1 MSVFH
6 FGQEQYHLED
16 PLYSLPEVLQ
26 FPVLHSNLLG
36 LTLEEG
42 FTRYACPVP
51 RLCCSPG
58 QEKAG

>member
-1 MSVFH
+1 MFC

-16 PLYSLPEVLQ
+16 VLYSLPEVLQ
-26 FPVLHSNLLG
+26 FPVLCLNLLG

-42 FTRYACPVP
+42 FARYARPTP
-51 RLCCSPG
+51 RLHCSPG